1 MLYVARPQV
10 ALVVRGTIIHAARTA
25 PPPHAG
31 RGVQDGYNERQ
42 RKECARAVPEVS
54 LMSDL
59 PANPM
64 GTDGFEFVE
73 YTAPDPQLLRSL
85 FERLGFPAV
94 ARHRSK
100 NVTLHRQGEINFII
114 NAEPQ
119 SFAQAFA
126 RVHGPSA
133 CAMAFRVGDAA
144 EAYARALSLGAKP
157 GPQSAGPMELNIPS
171 IEGIGGSLIYL
182 VDLYGERSIYDVDFR
197 PVAHGPAEDAG
208 LTYIDHLTHNV
219 GRGRMDL
226 WAGFYEKLFNFR
238 EIRYFDIEGKLT
250 GLVSRAMTSPCDK
263 IRIPINES
271 QDDKSQ
277 IEEYLREY
285 RGEGIQHIALATAD
299 IYRTVDVL
307 RRHGVA
313 FQDTPDSYYEGVAAR
328 VPGHRESLAELRA
341 RRVLIDGN
349 PDKGEGVLLQI
360 FTRNVIGPI
369 FFEIIQRKGN
379 QGFGEGNFRA
389 LFESIERDQIE
400 RGVI

>member
-1 MLYVARPQV
+1 
-10 ALVVRGTIIHAARTA
+10 
-25 PPPHAG
+25 
-31 RGVQDGYNERQ
+31 
-42 RKECARAVPEVS
+42 
-54 LMSDL
+54 MSGL
-59 PANPM
+59 PDNPM

-73 YTAPDPQLLRSL
+73 YTAPDPQLLRAL

-119 SFAQAFA
+119 SFAQSFA
-126 RVHGPSA
+126 RLHGPSA
-133 CAMAFRVGDAA
+133 CAMAFRVRDAA
-144 EAYARALSLGAKP
+144 QAYSRALALGAKP

-197 PVAHGPAEDAG
+197 PLTHDAHSASAG
-208 LTYIDHLTHNV
+208 LTAIDHLTHNV
-219 GRGRMDL
+219 GRSRMDV

-238 EIRYFDIEGKLT
+238 EIRYFDIEGKHT
-250 GLVSRAMTSPCDK
+250 GLLSRAMTSPCGK

-299 IYRTVDVL
+299 IYRTVDIL
-307 RRHGVA
+307 RAQGVT
-313 FQDTPDSYYEGVAAR
+313 FQDTPDSYYDAVAAR
-328 VPGHRESLAELRA
+328 VPGHRESLTELRS
-341 RRVLIDGN
+341 RGILIDGN
-349 PDKGEGVLLQI
+349 PAKGEGVLLQI

-379 QGFGEGNFRA
+379 EGFGEGNFRA
-389 LFESIERDQIE
+389 LFESIEQDQIR